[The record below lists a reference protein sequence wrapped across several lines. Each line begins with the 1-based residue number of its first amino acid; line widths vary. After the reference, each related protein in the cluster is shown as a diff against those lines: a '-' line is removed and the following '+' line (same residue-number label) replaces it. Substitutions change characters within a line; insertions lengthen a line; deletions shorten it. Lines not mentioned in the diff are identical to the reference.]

1 MKTKIAS
8 SSTTR
13 WNFSSTAVC
22 TIHKNYDA
30 LLECLTKIDETVKE
44 TSAIDAATLLK
55 YMQSKS
61 FLSYL
66 QLFNSI
72 WIHVSILFNQLQSRQ
87 TDISKVKAFI
97 QQFNGQLQLIKESYE
112 ESDKNQSEI
121 DEAIE
126 VITNIDEE
134 IYARLEFKGHLLAE
148 SLFDNSR
155 FAEFNTLFPAD
166 TFKNVMESFPFL
178 NGDSLR
184 QELEILYSR
193 QEFRELSSLSD
204 ILECIV
210 TTNLMKF
217 FPEACK
223 LLIIL
228 LTIPMTTVD
237 PERKFSTLKRIKS
250 ELRNRMGGDRLNSLT
265 AVSCSKSFFDSTE
278 IQNRIID
285 KFANMKTRR
294 MELIKKM

>member
-1 MKTKIAS
+1 
-8 SSTTR
+8 
-13 WNFSSTAVC
+13 
-22 TIHKNYDA
+22 
-30 LLECLTKIDETVKE
+30 
-44 TSAIDAATLLK
+44 
-55 YMQSKS
+55 MQCKS
-61 FLSYL
+61 FLSNL

-72 WIHVSILFNQLQSRQ
+72 LIHVSILFNQLQSRQ

-97 QQFNGQLQLIKESYE
+97 QQFKSQMQLIKESYE
-112 ESDKNQSEI
+112 ESDKTQSEI

-134 IYARLEFKGHLLAE
+134 MYATLEYKGHLLAQ

-155 FAEFNTLFPAD
+155 FAEFNILFPAD
-166 TFKNVMESFPFL
+166 NFKNVMEAFPFL

-184 QELEILYSR
+184 QELEIIYSR

-210 TTNLMKF
+210 KTNLIKF

-223 LLIIL
+223 LLHIL

-237 PERKFSTLKRIKS
+237 PERKFFTLKRARF
-250 ELRNRMGGDRLNSLT
+250 ET
-265 AVSCSKSFFDSTE
+265 AWGMVG
-278 IQNRIID
+278 
-285 KFANMKTRR
+285 
-294 MELIKKM
+294 LIL